1 MVQNVLLI
9 WLDNNIDD
17 NNTDCRIAIAQLR
30 RAVNTINTFTDGDEC
45 IQFLD
50 SMGDEKA
57 CMIISGSLGQDIVPH
72 IHNKSQIDSIFI
84 FCNNMELHE
93 QWTKEWA
100 KIKELFTEISSICEA
115 LKQAAQQCEQ
125 NAISM
130 SFMPTSDDTS
140 KKNLDQLDPSFM

>member
-57 CMIISGSLGQDIVPH
+57 CMIISGSLGQHIVPR

-93 QWTKEWA
+93 Q
-100 KIKELFTEISSICEA
+100 
-115 LKQAAQQCEQ
+115 
-125 NAISM
+125 
-130 SFMPTSDDTS
+130 
-140 KKNLDQLDPSFM
+140 